1 MPRLCQKFVLSIA
14 VSALDECDSPTIL
27 GDLAKRSPNYIQ
39 DAVPL
44 CDRYLVEKWYVA
56 VQHKMPT
63 IAPDLG
69 SCGTTYPVWLNGNE
83 IKIRDVYCGIMI
95 TIGIFT
101 FFTFILYLFYIWI
114 CFLTRWIACKSR
126 RPGCRTTLSG
136 RFWWSMFTQLFN
148 KRKKLRD
155 FLCLSTTSS
164 WYLPVSLLFW

>member
-14 VSALDECDSPTIL
+14 VSANHECLSPTIL

-44 CDRYLVEKWYVA
+44 CDRYLVEEWYVA

-69 SCGTTYPVWLNGNE
+69 SCGTTYPVWLNGNV
-83 IKIRDVYCGIMI
+83 IKIRDVYGGIMI
-95 TIGIFT
+95 TIVIL
-101 FFTFILYLFYIWI
+101 TFILYLFYIWI
-114 CFLTRWIACKSR
+114 CFLTRWLACKSR
-126 RPGCRTTLSG
+126 RTESRTTLSG
-136 RFWWSMFTQLFN
+136 RFWWSMFTQLFD

-155 FLCLSTTSS
+155 FFCLSTDSS

>member
-83 IKIRDVYCGIMI
+83 IKIRDVYCRNHDYNWYIHI
-95 TIGIFT
+95 LHIH
-101 FFTFILYLFYIWI
+101 FISVLHLNLF
-114 CFLTRWIACKSR
+114 S
-126 RPGCRTTLSG
+126 
-136 RFWWSMFTQLFN
+136 N
-148 KRKKLRD
+148 KVT
-155 FLCLSTTSS
+155 CL
-164 WYLPVSLLFW
+164 

>member
-44 CDRYLVEKWYVA
+44 CDRYLVEEWYVA

-69 SCGTTYPVWLNGNE
+69 SCGTTYPVWLNGNV
-83 IKIRDVYCGIMI
+83 IKIRDVYGGVMI
-95 TIGIFT
+95 TIVKLI
-101 FFTFILYLFYIWI
+101 FILYLFYI
-114 CFLTRWIACKSR
+114 
-126 RPGCRTTLSG
+126 
-136 RFWWSMFTQLFN
+136 
-148 KRKKLRD
+148 
-155 FLCLSTTSS
+155 
-164 WYLPVSLLFW
+164 

>member
-1 MPRLCQKFVLSIA
+1 MRFTHYFGRPSKTKSKLHTGCS
-14 VSALDECDSPTIL
+14 S
-27 GDLAKRSPNYIQ
+27 
-39 DAVPL
+39 
-44 CDRYLVEKWYVA
+44 RYLVEKWYVA

-114 CFLTRWIACKSR
+114 CFLTRWLACKSR
-126 RPGCRTTLSG
+126 RTESPTTLSG
-136 RFWWSMFTQLFN
+136 RFWWSMFTQLFD